1 MTTAGDEIFDYVIV
15 GAGSAGCVLAERL
28 SAEGSHKVLVL
39 EYGGL
44 DNNWL
49 MNLPFGVAKIWK
61 DPRFKWPYESEPEP
75 RLNGRRLSHPRG
87 KVVGGSGSLNLM
99 VYVRGH
105 RADFDRWARAGLAGW
120 SYAHVLPYFK
130 RIERFADGPDPYR
143 GAEGPIPVQTVPI
156 EDPLIDVWR
165 KAGESLRIP
174 WATDYNGAEQEGL
187 AVIQANYARGRR
199 MSSGA
204 TFMRAARKRR
214 NLRLVTRALVDRVR
228 FQGGRAIGVEYEH
241 GGKKRFASAAREVII
256 CAGTYNTPQ
265 ILMRSG
271 IGPAAHLRGLGIEV
285 VADRAGVGQNLQ
297 DHPGVELEYEN
308 TGPSRFEALLRYDR
322 LVLNVLRGWL
332 FRTGP
337 AALPPVFCTSFVR
350 STAEAE
356 IPDLQIYF
364 GRNSYSSHPWFPL
377 IRRAFPRRL
386 SFMVCLLRPE
396 ARGSVSLRSA
406 DPTADPVI
414 RNNFLD
420 SAADLNALKRGL
432 LLVRRL
438 VSQPSYAPVCG
449 AEVVP
454 GTKVQDD
461 NLEIYIKDTVRTVYH
476 PCGTCRM
483 GVDAASVVDENLLVR
498 EVDNLRVVD
507 ASVMP
512 DLTGGNIN
520 APVMMIADR
529 ASDIILGRPTLPP
542 ATPDRR

>member
-28 SAEGSHKVLVL
+28 SADGNNKVLVL

-130 RIERFADGPDPYR
+130 RIERFAGGPDPYR

-228 FQGGRAIGVEYEH
+228 FQDGRAIGVEYEH
-241 GGKKRFASAAREVII
+241 GGKKRFASAAREVIL

-271 IGPAAHLRGLGIEV
+271 VGPAAHLRGLGIEV

-396 ARGSVSLRSA
+396 ARGNVSLRSA

-454 GTKVQDD
+454 GTRVQDD

-498 EVDNLRVVD
+498 EVGNLRIVD

-542 ATPDRR
+542 ATLDRH

>member
-28 SAEGSHKVLVL
+28 SADGNNKVLVL

-228 FQGGRAIGVEYEH
+228 VQDGRAIGVEYEH
-241 GGKKRFASAAREVII
+241 GGKKRFASAAREVIL

-297 DHPGVELEYEN
+297 DHPGVELEFEN

-432 LLVRRL
+432 GLVRRL

-454 GTKVQDD
+454 GAKVQDD
-461 NLEIYIKDTVRTVYH
+461 NLDKYITDTVRTVYH

-498 EVDNLRVVD
+498 EVGNLRIVD
-507 ASVMP
+507 ASAMP

>member
-1 MTTAGDEIFDYVIV
+1 
-15 GAGSAGCVLAERL
+15 LAERL
-28 SAEGSHKVLVL
+28 SADGNNKVLVL

-130 RIERFADGPDPYR
+130 RIERFAGGPDPYR

-228 FQGGRAIGVEYEH
+228 VQSGGPSG
-241 GGKKRFASAAREVII
+241 SSMNMAAR
-256 CAGTYNTPQ
+256 N
-265 ILMRSG
+265 
-271 IGPAAHLRGLGIEV
+271 
-285 VADRAGVGQNLQ
+285 
-297 DHPGVELEYEN
+297 
-308 TGPSRFEALLRYDR
+308 
-322 LVLNVLRGWL
+322 
-332 FRTGP
+332 
-337 AALPPVFCTSFVR
+337 ALPV
-350 STAEAE
+350 
-356 IPDLQIYF
+356 
-364 GRNSYSSHPWFPL
+364 
-377 IRRAFPRRL
+377 RRAR
-386 SFMVCLLRPE
+386 
-396 ARGSVSLRSA
+396 
-406 DPTADPVI
+406 
-414 RNNFLD
+414 
-420 SAADLNALKRGL
+420 
-432 LLVRRL
+432 
-438 VSQPSYAPVCG
+438 
-449 AEVVP
+449 
-454 GTKVQDD
+454 
-461 NLEIYIKDTVRTVYH
+461 
-476 PCGTCRM
+476 
-483 GVDAASVVDENLLVR
+483 
-498 EVDNLRVVD
+498 
-507 ASVMP
+507 
-512 DLTGGNIN
+512 
-520 APVMMIADR
+520 
-529 ASDIILGRPTLPP
+529 
-542 ATPDRR
+542 

>member
-28 SAEGSHKVLVL
+28 SADGNNKVLVL

-130 RIERFADGPDPYR
+130 RIERFAGGPDPYR

-228 FQGGRAIGVEYEH
+228 FQDGRAIGVEYEH
-241 GGKKRFASAAREVII
+241 GGKKRFASAAREVIL

-271 IGPAAHLRGLGIEV
+271 VGPAAHLRGLGIEV

-454 GTKVQDD
+454 GTRVQDD

-498 EVDNLRVVD
+498 EVGNLRIVD

-542 ATPDRR
+542 ATLDRH

>member
-1 MTTAGDEIFDYVIV
+1 
-15 GAGSAGCVLAERL
+15 
-28 SAEGSHKVLVL
+28 
-39 EYGGL
+39 
-44 DNNWL
+44 
-49 MNLPFGVAKIWK
+49 
-61 DPRFKWPYESEPEP
+61 
-75 RLNGRRLSHPRG
+75 
-87 KVVGGSGSLNLM
+87 
-99 VYVRGH
+99 
-105 RADFDRWARAGLAGW
+105 
-120 SYAHVLPYFK
+120 
-130 RIERFADGPDPYR
+130 
-143 GAEGPIPVQTVPI
+143 
-156 EDPLIDVWR
+156 
-165 KAGESLRIP
+165 
-174 WATDYNGAEQEGL
+174 
-187 AVIQANYARGRR
+187 
-199 MSSGA
+199 
-204 TFMRAARKRR
+204 
-214 NLRLVTRALVDRVR
+214 
-228 FQGGRAIGVEYEH
+228 
-241 GGKKRFASAAREVII
+241 
-256 CAGTYNTPQ
+256 
-265 ILMRSG
+265 
-271 IGPAAHLRGLGIEV
+271 
-285 VADRAGVGQNLQ
+285 
-297 DHPGVELEYEN
+297 
-308 TGPSRFEALLRYDR
+308 
-322 LVLNVLRGWL
+322 
-332 FRTGP
+332 
-337 AALPPVFCTSFVR
+337 VR

-432 LLVRRL
+432 GLVRRL

-454 GTKVQDD
+454 GAKVQDD
-461 NLEIYIKDTVRTVYH
+461 NLDKYITDTVRTVYH

-498 EVDNLRVVD
+498 EVGNLRIVD

-542 ATPDRR
+542 ATLDRR

>member
-28 SAEGSHKVLVL
+28 SADGNNKVLVL

-44 DNNWL
+44 DNSWL

-130 RIERFADGPDPYR
+130 RIERFAGGPDPYR

-228 FQGGRAIGVEYEH
+228 FQDGRAIGVEYEH
-241 GGKKRFASAAREVII
+241 GGKKRFASAAREVIL

-271 IGPAAHLRGLGIEV
+271 VGPAAHLRGLGIEV

-498 EVDNLRVVD
+498 EVGNLRIVD

-542 ATPDRR
+542 ATLDRH